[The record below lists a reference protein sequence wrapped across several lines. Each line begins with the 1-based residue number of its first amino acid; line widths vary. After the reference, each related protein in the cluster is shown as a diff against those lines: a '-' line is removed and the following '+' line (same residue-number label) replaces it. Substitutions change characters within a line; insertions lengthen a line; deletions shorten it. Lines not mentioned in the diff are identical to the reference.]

1 MTSRA
6 FTEVKGSAEVKWL
19 ETSCLSR
26 AQTGVMLPCT
36 SQLGWLHFH
45 RTAEGMALIVPTISQ
60 HSLRVQ
66 NCFGARDT
74 SVIWIQA
81 CTVCKNTVGSK
92 RQVFMYRHPYACTHM
107 LPGQKSLDVFCPS
120 APLDCHPFQAQDLH
134 CRLWHKTRNKITSL
148 KGIFPL
154 CSLLSCHLHAS
165 CPCNITV
172 RIRQNP
178 TISLPWTGKYFQL
191 YCAFLPSSWLD
202 LILQGKSWNNY
213 VILHVQQAFSG
224 HFWSFTGS

>member
-1 MTSRA
+1 MQEHCGEQKAGFHVQTSI
-6 FTEVKGSAEVKWL
+6 
-19 ETSCLSR
+19 C
-26 AQTGVMLPCT
+26 M
-36 SQLGWLHFH
+36 H
-45 RTAEGMALIVPTISQ
+45 
-60 HSLRVQ
+60 
-66 NCFGARDT
+66 
-74 SVIWIQA
+74 
-81 CTVCKNTVGSK
+81 
-92 RQVFMYRHPYACTHM
+92 THAPWGRNPLM
-107 LPGQKSLDVFCPS
+107 FSGCPS
-120 APLDCHPFQAQDLH
+120 APLDCHPFQVQDLH
-134 CRLWHKTRNKITSL
+134 FRLRHKTRNKITSL
-148 KGIFPL
+148 KCIFPL

-191 YCAFLPSSWLD
+191 HYAFLPSSWLD